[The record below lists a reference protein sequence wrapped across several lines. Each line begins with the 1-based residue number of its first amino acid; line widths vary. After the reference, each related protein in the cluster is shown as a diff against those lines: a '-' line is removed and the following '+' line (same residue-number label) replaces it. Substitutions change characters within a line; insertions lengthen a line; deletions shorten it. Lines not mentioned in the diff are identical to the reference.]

1 MSGIYFYTK
10 EEEEAKRRYWCNGK
24 SDIKLHIHNPT
35 TVTVSTTSTRKRVE
49 GKKDFL
55 KNSFFFYFQHEIHF
69 HGLSFIFII
78 ILFCAKGKAGYENGH
93 EGKIISEPMNI
104 K

>member
-10 EEEEAKRRYWCNGK
+10 EEEEAKRRYWCSGK

-55 KNSFFFYFQHEIHF
+55 KNSFFFTSNTKFTSMDF
-69 HGLSFIFII
+69 LSFLL
-78 ILFCAKGKAGYENGH
+78 LFSFVQKGKLDMKMGMR
-93 EGKIISEPMNI
+93 GKLFLNQ
-104 K
+104 